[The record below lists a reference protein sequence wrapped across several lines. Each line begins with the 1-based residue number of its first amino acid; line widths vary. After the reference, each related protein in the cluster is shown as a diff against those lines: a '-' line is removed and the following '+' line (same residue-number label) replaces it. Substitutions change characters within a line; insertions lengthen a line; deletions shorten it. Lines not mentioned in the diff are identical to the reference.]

1 MYRSRSAAISRS
13 FKNLWAGSSRTAR
26 SHQPRTIDPELTR
39 QALLHNYKAAH
50 GDYSIAG
57 SSRNGK
63 SAFRFKHTVE
73 RTTFSFA
80 QRRELNILEL
90 FYLVILLQR
99 SRITIFYVLK
109 YVATTN
115 YIVTQ
120 WRIFI
125 ISLISC

>member
-39 QALLHNYKAAH
+39 QALLHNYKAVH

-63 SAFRFKHTVE
+63 SAFNSPYSLHRGTHDILFRFQT
-73 RTTFSFA
+73 A
-80 QRRELNILEL
+80 QETEIDILEL
-90 FYLVILLQR
+90 LYLVTLMLVNYYFSHPYLNALQLL
-99 SRITIFYVLK
+99 
-109 YVATTN
+109 
-115 YIVTQ
+115 
-120 WRIFI
+120 I
-125 ISLISC
+125 IS